1 MKGGG
6 RVEQMSLGMGIALH
20 TNQVHPKHVSVH
32 HLEYRLMR
40 EIQKYTHTTTTTKKN
55 IRLLHLD
62 ICFPNSKSVPQS
74 YNFSLNIYFNSVPL
88 CTSKF
93 LFTVRVS
100 KIAQKQM
107 WK

>member
-40 EIQKYTHTTTTTKKN
+40 EIQKYTHTHNNNKKKPPP
-55 IRLLHLD
+55 LLLECLHLFFFFSFFAVLFVLLLY
-62 ICFPNSKSVPQS
+62 FPVGLQIRDPNAKRH
-74 YNFSLNIYFNSVPL
+74 PL
-88 CTSKF
+88 TSDKG
-93 LFTVRVS
+93 
-100 KIAQKQM
+100 
-107 WK
+107 

>member
-40 EIQKYTHTTTTTKKN
+40 EIQKYTHTQQQQKKTASFV
-55 IRLLHLD
+55 IGMSPSFFFFFFFCCF
-62 ICFPNSKSVPQS
+62 ICITFIFSCWLANQGSKRK
-74 YNFSLNIYFNSVPL
+74 
-88 CTSKF
+88 TSPTN
-93 LFTVRVS
+93 LRQGL
-100 KIAQKQM
+100 I
-107 WK
+107 

>member
-40 EIQKYTHTTTTTKKN
+40 EIQKYTHTQQQQQKKT
-55 IRLLHLD
+55 LD
-62 ICFPNSKSVPQS
+62 C
-74 YNFSLNIYFNSVPL
+74 
-88 CTSKF
+88 CTSTSVF
-93 LFTVRVS
+93 LILKVCLSHITL
-100 KIAQKQM
+100 A
-107 WK
+107 